1 MKSYCVKQRKMTDC
15 VPGSEQYVKTKN
27 GRNAMKCK
35 CSECG
40 ITKFRFVKGT
50 SGSTKT
56 KKGSTKT
63 KKGSTKTKKGQGLLL
78 GKNSPFR
85 SIPLIGAIL

>member
-1 MKSYCVKQRKMTDC
+1 MKSYCVKQRKQTEC

-40 ITKFRFVKGT
+40 ITKFRFVK
-50 SGSTKT
+50 S
-56 KKGSTKT
+56 KGGK
-63 KKGSTKTKKGQGLLL
+63 GLLL
-78 GKNSPFR
+78 GKRSPFR
-85 SIPLIGAIL
+85 GIPIIGDIL

>member
-1 MKSYCVKQRKMTDC
+1 MKSYCVKQRKQTDC

-35 CSECG
+35 CAECG

-50 SGSTKT
+50 TTT
-56 KKGSTKT
+56 KKGK
-63 KKGSTKTKKGQGLLL
+63 GLLL
-78 GKNSPFR
+78 GKNSPFNK
-85 SIPLIGAIL
+85 IPIIGAIL

>member
-1 MKSYCVKQRKMTDC
+1 MKSYCVKQRKQTDC

-35 CSECG
+35 CAECG

-50 SGSTKT
+50 TT
-56 KKGSTKT
+56 KKSK
-63 KKGSTKTKKGQGLLL
+63 GLLL
-78 GKNSPFR
+78 GKNSPFKN
-85 SIPLIGAIL
+85 IPLVGAIL

>member
-35 CSECG
+35 CAECG
-40 ITKFRFVKGT
+40 ITKFRFVKG
-50 SGSTKT
+50 SS
-56 KKGSTKT
+56 GSTKT

-78 GKNSPFR
+78 GKNSPFNK
-85 SIPLIGAIL
+85 IPIIGAIL

>member
-35 CSECG
+35 CAECG
-40 ITKFRFVKGT
+40 ITKFRFVKG
-50 SGSTKT
+50 SSS
-56 KKGSTKT
+56 GSTKT

-85 SIPLIGAIL
+85 NIPLVGAIL

>member
-1 MKSYCVKQRKMTDC
+1 MKSYCVKQRKQTDC

-40 ITKFRFVKGT
+40 ITKFRFVKGS
-50 SGSTKT
+50 SGSTKA
-56 KKGSTKT
+56 KKGR
-63 KKGSTKTKKGQGLLL
+63 GLLL
-78 GKNSPFR
+78 GKNSPFNK
-85 SIPLIGAIL
+85 IPIIGAIL

>member
-1 MKSYCVKQRKMTDC
+1 MKSYCVKQKKQTEC
-15 VPGSEQYVKTKN
+15 VPGSEQYVVTRN

-50 SGSTKT
+50 A
-56 KKGSTKT
+56 KGK
-63 KKGSTKTKKGQGLLL
+63 GLLL
-78 GKNSPFR
+78 VRNSPFNK
-85 SIPLIGAIL
+85 IPIIGAIL